1 MIDMPISDRFEIGRS
16 KEMVNGVNFGVEY
29 VISFTKTK
37 MLGKMVF
44 FWPFW
49 GSDGPPIVGNGRYA
63 NSR

>member
-1 MIDMPISDRFEIGRS
+1 MPIPDRFDISRS
-16 KEMVNGVNFGVEY
+16 KEMVNGVIFGVEY

-37 MLGKMVF
+37 MLEKLVFF